1 MGTAA
6 EHRGRWPQGGVCR
19 RNALPAEGKAGH
31 SGSSE
36 DRCGCRSG
44 SKAARPGLPSREW
57 EEGRVMIKESEIRG
71 IRSDSDDYAA
81 MW

>member
-1 MGTAA
+1 M
-6 EHRGRWPQGGVCR
+6 CR

-44 SKAARPGLPSREW
+44 SKAARPGLLSREW
-57 EEGRVMIKESEIRG
+57 EGGGAMVKESEILDLREL
-71 IRSDSDDYAA
+71 RFQLMTSAK
-81 MW
+81 